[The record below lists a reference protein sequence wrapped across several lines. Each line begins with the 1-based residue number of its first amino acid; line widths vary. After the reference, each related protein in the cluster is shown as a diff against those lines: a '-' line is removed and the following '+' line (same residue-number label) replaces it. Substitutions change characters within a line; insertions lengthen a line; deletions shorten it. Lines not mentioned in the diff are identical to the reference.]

1 MEYLNAIEG
10 RKDFLITGSQVE
22 MEYQKNRQIVI
33 LESLSKFKTPDWSN
47 LSVPALLADSNEA
60 KEIEELKKKIA
71 ACRSKINEDIEKVLR
86 YPSSDDLV
94 YQTLNKIFRS
104 KSKYNLRATSARY
117 EAVKKLAVERFML
130 GYPPRKKND
139 ISIGDAINWEW
150 VISCASKSKK
160 NIIIVT
166 RDSDYG
172 AIWKNEPFLNDFL
185 VEEFRERV
193 SDNQKIM
200 LTTRL
205 SEAFKLID
213 LPVSADMVEEETR
226 VIESHQAGQVS
237 DESSGVTEK
246 IFDILKQYR

>member
-1 MEYLNAIEG
+1 MDYLKLIEDH
-10 RKDFLITGSQVE
+10 KDILITGSQVE

-33 LESLSKFKTPDWSN
+33 LDSLTKFKTPDWSN
-47 LSVPALLADSNEA
+47 LSVPALLAESSEA
-60 KEIEELKKKIA
+60 KDMEDLKKEIG
-71 ACRSKINEDIEKVLR
+71 SLQSEVNGNIEKVLR
-86 YPSSDDLV
+86 SPSTDDRV
-94 YQTLNKIFRS
+94 YQTLKQIFRS
-104 KSKYNLRATSARY
+104 QSKYNLRTKNSKY
-117 EAVKKLAVERFML
+117 EYIKKLAVERFML

-150 VISCASKSKK
+150 VISCASQSKK

-172 AIWKNEPFLNDFL
+172 ALWKKEAFLNDFL
-185 VEEFRERV
+185 AEEFRDRV
-193 SDNQKIM
+193 SDNQKIV

-205 SEAFKLID
+205 SEAFKSID

-226 VIESHQAGQVS
+226 VIEAHQADQMS